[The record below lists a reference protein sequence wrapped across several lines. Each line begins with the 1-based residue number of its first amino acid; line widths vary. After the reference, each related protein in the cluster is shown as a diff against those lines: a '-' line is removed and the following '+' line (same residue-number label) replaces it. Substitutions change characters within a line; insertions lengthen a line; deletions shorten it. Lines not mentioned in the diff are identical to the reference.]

1 MGPMLLLVYLYDYMQ
16 PKINTSKTNRNI
28 TRTIIFVSP
37 VPNLH
42 IGTPYM
48 MPFSVSF
55 AETS

>member
-1 MGPMLLLVYLYDYMQ
+1 MLLLVYLYDYMQ